1 MRWNIHLKK
10 IILVICCLL
19 SLITIT
25 SISASNAGLN
35 VVVIG
40 KEGQTYK
47 IGLAFKYD
55 ETKEKQKVNVENKIT
70 NYKDSEGYEFYT
82 SYSEFTTID
91 TISFEYDFSE
101 KIKFKIIILTESD
114 ILLSTKELSCED
126 FNTTYFINLKDIDLT
141 NYSKTEVNIIE
152 NSYIELENNYQARI
166 LKLIFRLVIIFIIIY
181 LLTMFFGYHKFNFWH
196 IFEITFGILFL
207 ILNII
212 TTLNIKKLG
221 LDTASDIL
229 IGISLGVLVLE
240 TLLYLFMFK
249 KNQFKQEP
257 SKIRMIV
264 YLVIISVLPLVINI
278 LLLGVLG

>member
-114 ILLSTKELSCED
+114 ILLATKELSCED

-166 LKLIFRLVIIFIIIY
+166 LKLIFRLAIIFIIIY

>member
-1 MRWNIHLKK
+1 MRWNIHFKK

-35 VVVIG
+35 VVITG
-40 KEGQTYK
+40 KEEQKYK

-55 ETKEKQKVNVENKIT
+55 ETKEKQKVNVENRIT

-114 ILLSTKELSCED
+114 ILLSTKELSCKD
-126 FNTTYFINLKDIDLT
+126 FNTTYFINLKDINLT
-141 NYSKTEVNIIE
+141 NYSKTEINIIE
-152 NSYIELENNYQARI
+152 DNYIELENNYQARI
-166 LKLIFRLVIIFIIIY
+166 LKLIFRLVIIFVIIY

>member
-35 VVVIG
+35 VVITG
-40 KEGQTYK
+40 KEEQKYK

-114 ILLSTKELSCED
+114 ILLATKELTCKD
-126 FNTTYFINLKDIDLT
+126 FNTTYFINLKDINLT
-141 NYSKTEVNIIE
+141 NYSKTEINIIE
-152 NSYIELENNYQARI
+152 DNYIELENNYQARI
-166 LKLIFRLVIIFIIIY
+166 LKLIFRLVIIFVIIY
-181 LLTMFFGYHKFNFWH
+181 LLTMFFGYYKFNFWH